1 MSLFFSM
8 TTFYLWQPEQVPEMY
23 KTYIGWSKGRSRWLR
38 EWNIKVSIAYY
49 CVKKKKKAPS
59 RLSVNAESSGTPGT
73 LRKVLYSSYLWTD
86 NHKKWTPR
94 YLYIVWDYC
103 IIKTTQLLN
112 FLTKIAVV
120 TQFKG
125 YKTFRVAIKR
135 VRPDY
140 QFILECG
147 ATYGVG

>member
-1 MSLFFSM
+1 MKYKS
-8 TTFYLWQPEQVPEMY
+8 FYCIL
-23 KTYIGWSKGRSRWLR
+23 L
-38 EWNIKVSIAYY
+38 
-49 CVKKKKKAPS
+49 CKKKKKAPS

-120 TQFKG
+120 TQFNL
-125 YKTFRVAIKR
+125 FLNVALPMVLDSSEAVLVKIKR
-135 VRPDY
+135 LNPISEEKTVNRLSY
-140 QFILECG
+140 CTFLLLSQFVKITTFQYEEPS
-147 ATYGVG
+147 YW